1 MKILISGASGLVG
14 SALVRSLQRNGHDIQ
29 RLIRAG
35 RQGVKWDPETYEIEE
50 PRRLAE
56 RDAVVHLAGEPIVGR
71 WSDEKKR
78 RIRDSRVNST
88 RALSDTLAG
97 LQNRPSVLIVASAV
111 GYYGNRGDETL
122 TEDSAPGDGFLADV
136 CKEWEAAAAPA
147 RDAGIR
153 VVHVRF
159 GMLLSPDGGALK
171 AMLTP
176 FKLGLGG
183 RVGSGSQ
190 FVSWASVADAV
201 GVIQHAIET
210 DSLQG
215 AVNVVSPTPA
225 TNMQLTKALGAA
237 LSRPTGIPVPAFAAR
252 TLFGEMADALLLAS
266 QRVLPG
272 KLTANGYTFRHT
284 DLEQTLRELL

>member
-50 PRRLAE
+50 PSRLAD